1 MLKADASD
9 EYPVWIRF
17 FTLLNNC
24 KQRKYYDVLISAP
37 GFYNYFFD
45 RTADKG
51 NKYALCIFSNFKIFY
66 RCIGNV

>member
-24 KQRKYYDVLISAP
+24 KQRKYHDVLISAP

-45 RTADKG
+45 RTTDKD
-51 NKYALCIFSNFKIFY
+51 NKHAYFLT
-66 RCIGNV
+66 